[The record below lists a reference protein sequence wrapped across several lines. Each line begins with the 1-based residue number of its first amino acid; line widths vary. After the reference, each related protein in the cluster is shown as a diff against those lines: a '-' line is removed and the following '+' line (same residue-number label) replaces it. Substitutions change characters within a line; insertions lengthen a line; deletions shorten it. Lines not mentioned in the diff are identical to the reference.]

1 MNDAGLRLV
10 RASVANNLL
19 DPTYDARG
27 VRWLRDGGG
36 LEEAFER
43 VDDSLPNED
52 RARSPFFALVEGG
65 RTMLRRRLD
74 ASYRR
79 GEFPMLDRFQRE
91 GATDYAAPSS
101 GSATSPDSRGSPT
114 RRAPTS
120 CSRC

>member
-1 MNDAGLRLV
+1 MEAHARIDIGDWIVHAALAGASEIDVLAGVCERMNDAGLRLV

-52 RARSPFFALVEGG
+52 RARSPFFALVESG

-79 GEFPMLDRFQRE
+79 ADCELLD
-91 GATDYAAPSS
+91 G
-101 GSATSPDSRGSPT
+101 
-114 RRAPTS
+114 
-120 CSRC
+120 